1 MQNKSN
7 PQNVQIN
14 ILRAFNCHIQNNNY
28 LTIFYIPALII
39 FFSAKVL
46 RKESIAV

>member
-1 MQNKSN
+1 MFIRTFCGFLIAII
-7 PQNVQIN
+7 QI
-14 ILRAFNCHIQNNNY
+14 NNY

-39 FFSAKVL
+39 FLSAMVL

>member
-1 MQNKSN
+1 MYEYTFCGFLIAII
-7 PQNVQIN
+7 QI
-14 ILRAFNCHIQNNNY
+14 NNY

-39 FFSAKVL
+39 FFSAIVL

>member
-1 MQNKSN
+1 MF
-7 PQNVQIN
+7 IRTFCGFL
-14 ILRAFNCHIQNNNY
+14 IAIIQNNNY

-39 FFSAKVL
+39 FLSAMVL